1 MITPPKEP
9 VIFSRKQLT
18 MQPAHVVQNWIV
30 RKPVARSLSGG
41 GIVATQNKIAG
52 DAGIK
57 ILNSGGNAVDAA
69 VATGLAL
76 ATVEPWNSG
85 LGGVGFMLV
94 YLAKEKKV
102 HVVDFGPIS
111 PHKLNPADFPL
122 TGGFTTDLF
131 TWPTV
136 KDDRNVHGPNSIA
149 VPGHVD
155 GLATA
160 LSKFGTKPFAEVIAP
175 AIELADQGM
184 AMDWY
189 LTLKV
194 ATMAKEL
201 ARYPS
206 TRDVWLP
213 GGYPP
218 VTPAGSALGHL
229 QLNGLADTL
238 RTLQRNGPRDYY
250 EGEVAASIVKDVA
263 ALGGIIDAHDL
274 KNYHA
279 RIVAPLEL
287 DYRGARIAVAGGLTA
302 GPSIA
307 RVLTALNNHKF
318 APGGPG
324 PAAFIAYA
332 QALRDAYAE
341 RLATMGETDDSK
353 NPGCTTHFNV
363 IDRDGNMV
371 ALTQTL
377 LSVFGSRLVLPH
389 SGIIMNNGIMWF
401 DPRPA
406 SPNYF
411 APGKRPL
418 TNMCPLIARRGDHG
432 WFAMG
437 ASGGRK
443 IMPSVMQITSFL
455 IDHAMTLEDAFHQ
468 PRIDASGGETVGVD
482 PRQPAE
488 VQIALGERFALNLTE
503 LVVYPTNFA
512 CPSAVLRDP
521 STGEHQ
527 GIADL
532 MSPWSGAVAQA

>member
-1 MITPPKEP
+1 
-9 VIFSRKQLT
+9 
-18 MQPAHVVQNWIV
+18 
-30 RKPVARSLSGG
+30 
-41 GIVATQNKIAG
+41 
-52 DAGIK
+52 
-57 ILNSGGNAVDAA
+57 
-69 VATGLAL
+69 
-76 ATVEPWNSG
+76 
-85 LGGVGFMLV
+85 MLV
-94 YLAKEKKV
+94 YIAKEKKV

-111 PHKLNPADFPL
+111 PHRLDPADFPL

-160 LSKFGTKPFAEVIAP
+160 LAKFGSKSFADVIAP

-218 VTPAGSALGHL
+218 VTPAGNPLGRL
-229 QLNGLADTL
+229 KLKGLADTL
-238 RTLQRNGPRDYY
+238 RKLQRNGPRDYY
-250 EGEVAASIVKDVA
+250 EGEVAASIVKDIA

-279 RIVAPLEL
+279 RIVAPLEI
-287 DYRGARIAVAGGLTA
+287 DYRGARIALAGGLTA

-307 RVLTALNNHKF
+307 QVLKSLQNRQLPA
-318 APGGPG
+318 GGPG
-324 PAAFIAYA
+324 SAAFVAYA
-332 QALRDAYAE
+332 QALREAYAE

-363 IDRDGNMV
+363 VDREGNMV
-371 ALTQTL
+371 AHTQTL
-377 LSVFGSRLVLPH
+377 LSVFGSRVVLPT
-389 SGIIMNNGIMWF
+389 SGVLMNNGMMWF
-401 DPRPA
+401 DPRPE

-411 APGKRPL
+411 APAKRPL
-418 TNMCPLIARRGDHG
+418 TNMCPLIARRGEHG
-432 WFAMG
+432 WFSIG
-437 ASGGRK
+437 ASGG
-443 IMPSVMQITSFL
+443 PQ
-455 IDHAMTLEDAFHQ
+455 DHAGRHAD
-468 PRIDASGGETVGVD
+468 
-482 PRQPAE
+482 
-488 VQIALGERFALNLTE
+488 
-503 LVVYPTNFA
+503 LVVPDRPRHDAGRRVPPAAHRCERRRDRWAWIRASRRRCSKRSPRSSPSISRSSSSTRPT
-512 CPSAVLRDP
+512 LRARAP
-521 STGEHQ
+521 CCATRRPASIRASRT
-527 GIADL
+527 
-532 MSPWSGAVAQA
+532 

>member
-1 MITPPKEP
+1 MSEH
-9 VIFSRKQLT
+9 L
-18 MQPAHVVQNWIV
+18 VQNWQV
-30 RKPVARSLSGG
+30 RKPLVRSHG

-52 DAGIK
+52 AAGAR
-57 ILNSGGNAVDAA
+57 ILAAGGNAVDAA

-76 ATVEPWNSG
+76 AAVEPWNSG

-94 YLAKEKKV
+94 YMAKENKV

-122 TGGFTTDLF
+122 TGGYTTDLF

-160 LSKFGTKPFAEVIAP
+160 LKTFGTKSFAEVIAP
-175 AIELADQGM
+175 AIELADEGM

-218 VTPAGSALGHL
+218 VTPAGAALGRL
-229 QLNGLADTL
+229 KLKGLADTM

-250 EGEVAASIVKDVA
+250 EGEVAASIVKDIA

-274 KNYHA
+274 KNFHA
-279 RIVAPLEL
+279 RIVAPLEI
-287 DYRGARIAVAGGLTA
+287 DYRGARIALAGGLTA

-307 RVLTALNNHKF
+307 RVLNALQAQSF
-318 APGGPG
+318 PAGGPG
-324 PAAFIAYA
+324 ATAFTAYA
-332 QALRDAYAE
+332 QTLREAYAD
-341 RLATMGETDDSK
+341 RLATMGEADDAK

-363 IDRDGNMV
+363 VDRDGNMV
-371 ALTQTL
+371 AVTQTL
-377 LSVFGSRLVLPH
+377 LSVFGSRLVLPN
-389 SGIIMNNGIMWF
+389 SGILMNNGIMWF
-401 DPRPA
+401 DPHSE

-432 WFAMG
+432 WFAIG

-443 IMPSVMQITSFL
+443 IMPAVMQITSFL
-455 IDHAMTLEDAFHQ
+455 IDHGLSLDDAFHQ
-468 PRIDASGGETVGVD
+468 PRIDASGGDTVGVD
-482 PRQPAE
+482 PRHPQD
-488 VQIALGERFALNLTE
+488 VQQALAAKFPVNLTE

-521 STGEHQ
+521 ATGEHH
-527 GIADL
+527 GITDVL
-532 MSPWSGAVAQA
+532 SPWSGAVAQ

>member
-1 MITPPKEP
+1 MLEHI
-9 VIFSRKQLT
+9 
-18 MQPAHVVQNWIV
+18 VQNWQV
-30 RKPVARSLSGG
+30 RKPLARSRG
-41 GIVATQNKIAG
+41 GIVATQNKVAG
-52 DAGIK
+52 AAGLK
-57 ILNSGGNAVDAA
+57 ILDTGGNAVDAA

-76 ATVEPWNSG
+76 AAVEPWNSG

-111 PHKLNPADFPL
+111 PHRLNPADFPL

-136 KDDRNVHGPNSIA
+136 KDDRNVHGPNSMV

-155 GLATA
+155 GLAAA
-160 LSKFGTKPFAEVIAP
+160 LTKFGTRSFADVIAP
-175 AIELADQGM
+175 AIEFADQGI
-184 AMDWY
+184 AADWF

-218 VTPAGSALGHL
+218 VTPAGAPLGRL
-229 QLNGLADTL
+229 LLKGLADTM
-238 RTLQRNGPRDYY
+238 RKLQRNGPRDYY
-250 EGEVAASIVKDVA
+250 EGEVAAAIVKDIA

-274 KNYHA
+274 KNFHA
-279 RIVAPLEL
+279 RIVAPLEI
-287 DYRGARIAVAGGLTA
+287 DYRGARIALAGGLTA

-307 RVLTALNNHKF
+307 RVLESLTGLTF
-318 APGGPG
+318 PVGGPG
-324 PAAFIAYA
+324 PAAFVAYA

-341 RLATMGETDDSK
+341 RLATMGEADDSK

-363 IDRDGNMV
+363 VDRDGNMV
-371 ALTQTL
+371 AVTQTL
-377 LSVFGSRLVLPH
+377 LSVFGSRVVLPTT
-389 SGIIMNNGIMWF
+389 GILMNNGIMWF

-406 SPNYF
+406 SPNCF

-418 TNMCPLIARRGDHG
+418 TNICPLIARRGDHA
-432 WFAMG
+432 WFSIG

-443 IMPSVMQITSFL
+443 IMPAVMQISSFL
-455 IDHAMTLEDAFHQ
+455 IDHGMTLEDAFHH

-482 PRQPAE
+482 PRHPSA
-488 VQIALGERFALNLTE
+488 VQTALAAKFAVNLTE

-521 STGEHQ
+521 ATGEHQ
-527 GIADL
+527 GITDVL
-532 MSPWSGAVAQA
+532 SPWSAAVAQD

>member
-1 MITPPKEP
+1 MSEHI
-9 VIFSRKQLT
+9 
-18 MQPAHVVQNWIV
+18 VQNWHV
-30 RKPVARSLSGG
+30 RKPLACSRG

-52 DAGIK
+52 GAGVK
-57 ILNSGGNAVDAA
+57 ILNAGGNAVDAA

-94 YLAKEKKV
+94 YLAKEKEV

-160 LSKFGTKPFAEVIAP
+160 LAKFGTKSFADVIAP
-175 AIELADQGM
+175 AIELADQGI

-213 GGYPP
+213 TGYPP
-218 VTPAGSALGHL
+218 VTPAGNPLGRL
-229 QLNGLADTL
+229 KLTGLADTL
-238 RTLQRNGPRDYY
+238 RKLQRNGPRDYY
-250 EGEVAASIVKDVA
+250 EGEVAAAIVKDMV

-274 KNYHA
+274 KNYRA
-279 RIVAPLEL
+279 RIVAPLEI

-307 RVLTALNNHKF
+307 RVLNSLKDQKF
-318 APGGPG
+318 PTGGPG
-324 PAAFIAYA
+324 SAAFVAYA
-332 QALRDAYAE
+332 QALREAYAE
-341 RLATMGETDDSK
+341 RLATMGETDDAK

-363 IDRDGNMV
+363 VDRDGNMV

-377 LSVFGSRLVLPH
+377 LSVFGSRVVLPTT
-389 SGIIMNNGIMWF
+389 GILMNNGIMWF
-401 DPRPA
+401 DPRPE

-411 APGKRPL
+411 APAKRPL
-418 TNMCPLIARRGDHG
+418 TNMCPLIARRGEHA
-432 WFAMG
+432 WFAIG

-443 IMPSVMQITSFL
+443 IMPAVMQISSFL
-455 IDHAMTLEDAFHQ
+455 IDHGMTLEDAFHQ
-468 PRIDASGGETVGVD
+468 PRIDASGGDTVGVD
-482 PRQPAE
+482 PRQPEE
-488 VQIALGERFALNLTE
+488 VQKALAAKFSINLTE

-521 STGEHQ
+521 ATGEHQ
-527 GIADL
+527 GIADVL
-532 MSPWSGAVAQA
+532 SPWSGAVAQA

>member
-1 MITPPKEP
+1 MLEH
-9 VIFSRKQLT
+9 L
-18 MQPAHVVQNWIV
+18 VQNWQV
-30 RKPVARSLSGG
+30 RKPLARSRG
-41 GIVATQNKIAG
+41 GIVATQNRIAG
-52 DAGIK
+52 AAGVK
-57 ILNSGGNAVDAA
+57 ILDAGGNAVDAA

-76 ATVEPWNSG
+76 AAVEPWNSG

-94 YLAKEKKV
+94 YLAQEKKV
-102 HVVDFGPIS
+102 HVIDFGPIS
-111 PHKLNPADFPL
+111 PHKLEPADFPL

-136 KDDRNVHGPNSIA
+136 QDDRNVHGPNSIA

-160 LSKFGTKPFAEVIAP
+160 LAKFGTKSFADVIAS
-175 AIELADQGM
+175 AIELADEGM

-194 ATMAKEL
+194 ATMAQAL

-206 TRDVWLP
+206 TRDIWLP

-218 VTPAGSALGHL
+218 VTPAGAALGRL
-229 QLNGLADTL
+229 KLKGLADTM
-238 RTLQRNGPRDYY
+238 RKLQHNGARDYY
-250 EGEVAASIVKDVA
+250 EGEVAAAIVKDIT

-279 RIVAPLEL
+279 RIVAPLEI
-287 DYRGARIAVAGGLTA
+287 DYRGATIALAGGLTA

-307 RVLTALNNHKF
+307 RVLNALKYQTF
-318 APGGPG
+318 PTGGPG
-324 PAAFIAYA
+324 SAAFVAYG

-341 RLATMGETDDSK
+341 RLATMGETDDRS
-353 NPGCTTHFNV
+353 NPGCTSHFNV
-363 IDRDGNMV
+363 IDAAGNMV
-371 ALTQTL
+371 AVTQTL
-377 LSVFGSRLVLPH
+377 LSVFGSRVVLPTT
-389 SGIIMNNGIMWF
+389 GILMNNGIMWF

-432 WFAMG
+432 WFSIG

-443 IMPSVMQITSFL
+443 IMPAVMQITSFL
-455 IDHAMTLEDAFHQ
+455 IDHRMTLEDAFHQ

-482 PRQPAE
+482 PRHPPQ
-488 VQIALGERFALNLTE
+488 VQTALAAKFSVNLTE

-521 STGEHQ
+521 ATGEHQ
-527 GIADL
+527 GITDVL
-532 MSPWSGAVAQA
+532 SPWSGAVAQT

>member
-1 MITPPKEP
+1 
-9 VIFSRKQLT
+9 
-18 MQPAHVVQNWIV
+18 MQPDHIVQNWTV
-30 RKPVARSLSGG
+30 RKPVARSSSGG

-52 DAGIK
+52 AAGVK
-57 ILNSGGNAVDAA
+57 ILEAGGNAIDAA

-76 ATVEPWNSG
+76 AAVEPWNSG

-111 PHKLNPADFPL
+111 SQQLNPADFPL

-149 VPGHVD
+149 VPGHVE

-160 LSKFGTKPFAEVIAP
+160 LAKFGTRPFAEVIAP
-175 AIELADQGM
+175 AIELAEQGM

-194 ATMAKEL
+194 AVSAREL
-201 ARYPS
+201 AHYPS
-206 TRDVWLP
+206 TRNVWLP

-218 VTPAGSALGHL
+218 VTPAGAALGRL
-229 QLNGLADTL
+229 KLTGLAGTM
-238 RTLQRNGPRDYY
+238 RKLQRNGPRDYY
-250 EGEVAASIVKDVA
+250 EGEVAAAIVKDIA

-274 KNYHA
+274 KNYRA
-279 RIVAPLEL
+279 RIVAPLEIE
-287 DYRGARIAVAGGLTA
+287 YRGAKIALAGGLTA

-307 RVLTALNNHKF
+307 RVLNALKGHQF
-318 APGGPG
+318 PAGGPG
-324 PAAFIAYA
+324 SAAFVAYA

-353 NPGCTTHFNV
+353 NPGCTSHFNV
-363 IDRDGNMV
+363 VDGDGNMV
-371 ALTQTL
+371 AVTQTL
-377 LSVFGSRLVLPH
+377 LSVFGSRVVLPAT
-389 SGIIMNNGIMWF
+389 GILMNNGMMWF

-418 TNMCPLIARRGDHG
+418 TNMCPLIARRNDQG
-432 WFAMG
+432 WFSIG

-443 IMPSVMQITSFL
+443 IMPAVMQISSFL
-455 IDHAMTLEDAFHQ
+455 IDHGMTLENAFHQ
-468 PRIDASGGETVGVD
+468 PRIDASGGDTVGVD
-482 PRQPAE
+482 PRHPPD
-488 VQIALGERFALNLTE
+488 VQKALAAKFSTQLTE

-521 STGEHQ
+521 ATGEHQ
-527 GIADL
+527 GITDVL
-532 MSPWSGAVAQA
+532 SPWSGAVAQA